1 MSGPTWR
8 TDDPAKPGPGRAVA
22 GLGAGVRRRNPT
34 DTLALLKDL
43 SAGVSGW
50 IRYQSREDEAPS
62 RRPRLWIAAGDPA
75 GISRFSLLKRRAVSV
90 SSKGRR
96 LPDPRGFPQTL
107 NLICFGGL
115 P

>member
-1 MSGPTWR
+1 VDRPGALTIQQYP
-8 TDDPAKPGPGRAVA
+8 DPVGRLRGWARAFV
-22 GLGAGVRRRNPT
+22 GGNPT

-75 GISRFSLLKRRAVSV
+75 GILRSSLLKRRAVSV

-107 NLICFGGL
+107 NLICFGGS